1 MRFKNVDIFIR
12 EASLADIPQISRILT
27 QVGLSTDDIL
37 VQGTRYW
44 LVEDIDKQPVGTIG
58 LEPGQDAVL
67 LRSAAILPSLH
78 GQGIGTYLVQ
88 HVLDKAKV
96 AGYQH
101 VYLFSTDART
111 YWQRMGF
118 REVPVSEHVAALP
131 NAPQVQRYT
140 LLGWLP
146 TEVSW
151 RRDLG
156 EQGDHRS
163 IPS

>member
-1 MRFKNVDIFIR
+1 MRFKNIDVFIR
-12 EASLADIPQISRILT
+12 EASLADISQIQTILT

-44 LVEDIDKQPVGTIG
+44 LAEDIHKQAVGTIG
-58 LEPGQDAVL
+58 LELGQGAVL

-88 HVLDKAKV
+88 HALHDAITS
-96 AGYQH
+96 GYQR
-101 VYLFSTDART
+101 VYLFSTEAGT
-111 YWQRMGF
+111 YWQRLGF

-131 NAPQVQRYT
+131 NAPQVRRYT
-140 LLGWLP
+140 ILGWLP

-151 RRDLG
+151 RRDLVV
-156 EQGDHRS
+156 
-163 IPS
+163 